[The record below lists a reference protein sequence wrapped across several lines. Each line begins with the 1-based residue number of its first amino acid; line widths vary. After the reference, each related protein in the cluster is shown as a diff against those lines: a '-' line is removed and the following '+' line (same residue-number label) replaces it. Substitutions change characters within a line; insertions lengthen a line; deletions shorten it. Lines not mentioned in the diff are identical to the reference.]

1 MKTYSDIVGD
11 GGSDILGQVSD
22 IVDALQKRL
31 STVTR
36 VLAVTSGKGGVGK
49 STVTVQL
56 AAALAHRGWKVGI
69 LDADINGASVVRM
82 TGVTGQSPK
91 IGAEGVSPAI
101 GPMGIKVMAM
111 DLFLPEE
118 TAPVAWDAHTQQDAF
133 TWRQTLEMTAL
144 REMLIDT
151 HWGKLDVLLLDLP
164 PGGDRLPNI
173 SGLLPEG
180 AGALTVTIPTRVSHT
195 VVERAVRAAKT
206 LVGAEMLG
214 IIDNMASHVCGHCG
228 EEETLFPGGDSRS
241 LAERMSVPHLGEIPF
256 EPRLAA
262 ACDAGEPLV
271 ANHPDTPT
279 ARAFDGLAETLSHW
293 IQMPNSQSAIQG
305 DTA

>member
-1 MKTYSDIVGD
+1 MKTYQDIVGD
-11 GGSDILGQVSD
+11 GGSNILGQVSD
-22 IVDALQKRL
+22 IVAALQERL
-31 STVTR
+31 STVGR
-36 VLAVTSGKGGVGK
+36 VLAITSGKGGVGK

-56 AAALAHRGWKVGI
+56 AAALATRGWKVGI

-82 TGVTGQSPK
+82 TGVTGHAPQ
-91 IGAEGVSPAI
+91 I
-101 GPMGIKVMAM
+101 GPNGGTPAVGPLGIKVMAM

-118 TAPVAWDAHTQQDAF
+118 TAPVAWEAHTQQDAF

-151 HWGKLDVLLLDLP
+151 EWGTLDVLLLDLP

-173 SGLLPEG
+173 AGLLPES

-195 VVERAVRAAKT
+195 VVERAVRAAKA

-214 IIDNMASHVCGHCG
+214 IIDNMASHVCSHCG
-228 EEETLFPGGDSRS
+228 EEESLFPGGDSLE
-241 LAERMSVPHLGEIPF
+241 LAERMDVPHLGAIPF
-256 EPRLAA
+256 EPQLAA

-271 ANHPDTPT
+271 ASNPDTPT
-279 ARAFDGLAETLSHW
+279 ARAFDALAETLSHW
-293 IQMPNSQSAIQG
+293 IHAPESQAAIQG
-305 DTA
+305 GAR

>member
-1 MKTYSDIVGD
+1 MKTYQDIVGD

-22 IVDALQKRL
+22 IVSALQKRL
-31 STVTR
+31 ASIDR
-36 VLAVTSGKGGVGK
+36 VLAITSGKGGVGK

-56 AAALAHRGWKVGI
+56 ASALAHRGWKVGI

-82 TGVTGQSPK
+82 TGVTGHIPH
-91 IGAEGVSPAI
+91 I
-101 GPMGIKVMAM
+101 GPNGVTPAKGPLGIKIMAM

-118 TAPVAWDAHTQQDAF
+118 TAPVAWEAHTQQDAF

-151 HWGKLDVLLLDLP
+151 EWGELDVLLLDLP

-195 VVERAVRAAKT
+195 VVERAIRAAKT

-214 IIDNMASHVCGHCG
+214 IIDNMASHVCSHCG
-228 EEETLFPGGDSRS
+228 EEEALFPGGESRD
-241 LAERMSVPHLGEIPF
+241 LAERMDVPHLGAIPF
-256 EPRLAA
+256 EPRLAV
-262 ACDAGEPLV
+262 ACDRGEPLV
-271 ANHPDTPT
+271 TTHPDTPT
-279 ARAFDGLAETLSHW
+279 ARAFDELAETLSHW
-293 IQMPNSQSAIQG
+293 IRPPGAQSSIQEG
-305 DTA
+305 TP